1 MIGDIFMQ
9 YVGRIV
15 VRGIGGN
22 MEVIVVL
29 GRVEVE
35 REGVVEGKDR
45 HVGKYWWLMGLEER
59 REGRS

>member
-35 REGVVEGKDR
+35 RGCGRGEG
-45 HVGKYWWLMGLEER
+45 
-59 REGRS
+59 